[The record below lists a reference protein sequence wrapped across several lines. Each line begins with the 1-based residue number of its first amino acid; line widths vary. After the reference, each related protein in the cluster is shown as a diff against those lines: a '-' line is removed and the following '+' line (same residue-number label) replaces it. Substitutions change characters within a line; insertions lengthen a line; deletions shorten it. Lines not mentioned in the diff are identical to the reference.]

1 MIEGLLGH
9 QNKNKNS
16 NSTALGLI
24 RPDLL
29 LIFVENDPCN
39 FHKFQNCDFAFFEPR
54 SYGNHK
60 KQFFFGS
67 GLWYDP
73 NLAFDNNFDAKFD
86 HFDLPWPARHG
97 LIRVYPDVGL
107 GMHKKLLGYN
117 CWQFCFQLLILMCPG
132 TFKCVLGLKRLDQ

>member
-39 FHKFQNCDFAFFEPR
+39 FHKFQNCDFAFFKPR
-54 SYGNHK
+54 SYGNHIK
-60 KQFFFGS
+60 
-67 GLWYDP
+67 
-73 NLAFDNNFDAKFD
+73 
-86 HFDLPWPARHG
+86 
-97 LIRVYPDVGL
+97 
-107 GMHKKLLGYN
+107 
-117 CWQFCFQLLILMCPG
+117 
-132 TFKCVLGLKRLDQ
+132 